1 MAKKYKE
8 HLLPNSIRGRRAK
21 SYSVEEVKP
30 VDNWENLTIQNR
42 FIFAKVMQDPENS
55 LPFLQ
60 RLFPELEVD
69 EIKQIEAEKTIEG
82 VLGSR
87 GVRFDIFLR
96 DRKERAF
103 TVEMQVA
110 NKGNIPK
117 RSRYYSS
124 MMDEDVL
131 YHSQDY
137 EMLPPSYVIFIC
149 PFDLLGKGLHRYTF
163 RNYCE
168 EVPGLALQDEAVRV
182 ILNTTSKANDVP
194 EELKAFLDY
203 VQGRNN
209 GREEESDP
217 YIRQLSN
224 AVSVAKKNS
233 GWRREYMNWQAE
245 LNHEKRLAAQEGRE
259 EGRKVGREEG
269 RKVGREEGRKEG
281 REEGRK
287 EGREEGRAEE
297 RLNTER
303 ERQRAEKAEM
313 ELKAL
318 QEELLKLKSN
328 L

>member
-1 MAKKYKE
+1 MAKKYKDV
-8 HLLPNSIRGRRAK
+8 HGRK
-21 SYSVEEVKP
+21 TKPFSTEEVKP

-82 VLGSR
+82 VLGAR

-194 EELKAFLDY
+194 EDLKAFLDY

-259 EGRKVGREEG
+259 EGREEG
-269 RKVGREEGRKEG
+269 LKEGREEGRKEG

-287 EGREEGRAEE
+287 EGREEGRKEGREEE